1 MRTVCVS
8 VKTAV
13 DNSQQ
18 SGLQTSPY
26 RSVDAQ
32 EETRWKKITITTGP
46 TEEDL
51 IMSVRHNVTSV
62 QHAFNSG
69 YDTIIVLVLTFVLCH
84 SVTFVQQSQSTIRC
98 GSQRDQRATRRN
110 NGAIRGRDGVAGV
123 IVSWE

>member
-1 MRTVCVS
+1 M
-8 VKTAV
+8 KTAV

-69 YDTIIVLVLTFVLCH
+69 YDAMNHRAGSDIRACDTLRSCN
-84 SVTFVQQSQSTIRC
+84 SRSQQFDVDHNETSNTTEQWCDS
-98 GSQRDQRATRRN
+98 GSRWC
-110 NGAIRGRDGVAGV
+110 RGCRGVVGMT
-123 IVSWE
+123 EH